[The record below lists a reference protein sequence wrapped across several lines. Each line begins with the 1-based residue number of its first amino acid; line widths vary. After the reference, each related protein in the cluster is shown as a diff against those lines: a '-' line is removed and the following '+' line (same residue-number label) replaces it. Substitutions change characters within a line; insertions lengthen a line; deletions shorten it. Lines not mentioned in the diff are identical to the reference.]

1 MRTLIMAAALALL
14 GPAALAQES
23 QTPAREPQASIP
35 FADLGGIRNF
45 RPGPDRHTLLL
56 ESQRRKWYL
65 ATFFGSCSEVQY
77 AETIGVITNH
87 AGSVDRFSGIIV
99 DGRRCPFRSLVEVPD
114 PDARPVPGQS
124 EE

>member
-1 MRTLIMAAALALL
+1 MRRLILAAALALL

-45 RPGPDRHTLLL
+45 RPGPDRNTLLL
-56 ESQRRKWYL
+56 ESQHRRWYL
-65 ATFFGSCSEVQY
+65 ATFFGSCTEAQY

-114 PDARPVPGQS
+114 PDARPAPAAQQ
-124 EE
+124 